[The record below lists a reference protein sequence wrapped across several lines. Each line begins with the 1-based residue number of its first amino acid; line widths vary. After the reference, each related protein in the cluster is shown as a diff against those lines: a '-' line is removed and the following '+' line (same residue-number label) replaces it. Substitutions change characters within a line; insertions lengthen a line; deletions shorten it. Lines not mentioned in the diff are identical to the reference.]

1 MSNFITVTVTAKI
14 GSPIVKVWECWT
26 EPAHIIHWNNA
37 SADWHTPHA
46 ENDLR
51 TGGRFLSR
59 MEAKDGS
66 MGFDFSGIYD
76 EVILHQ
82 KIAYTMEDDRK
93 VTVTFNADGNNTD
106 IIETFEAE
114 QVNPVELQQQGWQ
127 SILNNFKN
135 YAESS

>member
-14 GSPIVKVWECWT
+14 GTSIDKVWECWT
-26 EPAHIIHWNNA
+26 NPRHIIHWNNA

-66 MGFDFSGIYD
+66 MGFDFSGVYD
-76 EVILHQ
+76 EVVIHK
-82 KIAYTMEDDRK
+82 KITYTMDDGRK

-106 IIETFEAE
+106 VVETFDAE

-127 SILNNFKN
+127 SILNNFKS
-135 YAESS
+135 YAEAS

>member
-82 KIAYTMEDDRK
+82 KIAYTMEDGRK